1 MLFYTLSE
9 NTFQVF
15 LLVIFNYVV
24 FLFRDKSVCNKHLVN
39 VCVMLFIESKE
50 DNVVTFIQE
59 FQKLIVS
66 DNKVCILWWN
76 WFYANE
82 LCQGSWQ

>member
-15 LLVIFNYVV
+15 LLVIFYYVV
-24 FLFRDKSVCNKHLVN
+24 FLFRDKSVCNRHLVN

-50 DNVVTFIQE
+50 DNIVNFIQG

-66 DNKVCILWWN
+66 DNKVCIFW
-76 WFYANE
+76 
-82 LCQGSWQ
+82 

>member
-15 LLVIFNYVV
+15 LVVIFNYVV

-39 VCVMLFIESKE
+39 VCVRLFIESKE
-50 DNVVTFIQE
+50 GYVVTFIQD
-59 FQKLIVS
+59 FQKLTVS
-66 DNKVCILWWN
+66 DEKVCILW
-76 WFYANE
+76 
-82 LCQGSWQ
+82 